1 MFITSFSQH
10 TSPYLFCFQILHFII
25 LRNLSL
31 GITSLKF
38 RARVYYK
45 YFCFSADICILF
57 PRSLFCSFS
66 ECINKCFIIRKGL
79 KRPFLGNNPQK
90 QIPKVNVNIRLQCNQ
105 RSFNFVSF
113 CFHFTFVLEI
123 ELLSIYL
130 YRSIFHARTHFIP
143 PWCYDRRFVS
153 LSLYLVPTSF
163 QIYPPIPTTME
174 EESRSVRSPPL
185 LAVN

>member
-31 GITSLKF
+31 GISSLKF

-57 PRSLFCSFS
+57 PRSPFCSFS
-66 ECINKCFIIRKGL
+66 ECINKCFIIKKGL

-90 QIPKVNVNIRLQCNQ
+90 QIPKVNVNIRLQCNL
-105 RSFNFVSF
+105 STL
-113 CFHFTFVLEI
+113 FHFAFI
-123 ELLSIYL
+123 LLLYL
-130 YRSIFHARTHFIP
+130 KLNFCRFICIAASYYLRSRI
-143 PWCYDRRFVS
+143 CS
-153 LSLYLVPTSF
+153 LSHYLVSTSF
-163 QIYPPIPTTME
+163 QTYPPYPHYNGGGE
-174 EESRSVRSPPL
+174 QVRTVPPL
-185 LAVN
+185 VSGELAGG